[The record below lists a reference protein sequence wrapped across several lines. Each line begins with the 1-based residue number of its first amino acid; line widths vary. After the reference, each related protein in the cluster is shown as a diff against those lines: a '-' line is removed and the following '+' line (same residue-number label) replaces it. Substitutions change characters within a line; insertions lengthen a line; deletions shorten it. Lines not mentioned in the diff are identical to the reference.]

1 MSVALIYF
9 APKKR
14 VKNELFDQNVL
25 STSKTVLFNM
35 EEARVNA
42 LEAMT
47 NMETVMGENWDA
59 PFADGAS
66 SSSDSLE
73 RMLGEEGS
81 QEHDEE
87 EVSFP
92 CHQPEEDDEPWVPTE
107 AEKDAA
113 ERKRSAALPRPVA
126 KGVKRPRSPDPSR
139 QSFDAVPDLAEIFD
153 NYDTPSNVRV
163 SICRAYA
170 SYVSST
176 MPRKKKK
183 AAKRVSKK

>member
-1 MSVALIYF
+1 
-9 APKKR
+9 
-14 VKNELFDQNVL
+14 
-25 STSKTVLFNM
+25 M
-35 EEARVNA
+35 EEVRGVE
-42 LEAMT
+42 LETDMAT
-47 NMETVMGENWDA
+47 LAGQNLNA
-59 PFADGAS
+59 PFCVPSFSESDG
-66 SSSDSLE
+66 E
-73 RMLGEEGS
+73 EEEGS

-87 EVSFP
+87 EVSYP

-113 ERKRSAALPRPVA
+113 ERERSAALPRPVA